1 MAEQLHFDLV
11 SPEKRLF
18 AGPVDMVTVPGA
30 EGDFSVLAGH
40 APFMATIRPGAIA
53 VHSGGSVKRTFIHGG
68 FAEVTPQGL
77 TILAEEAVD
86 IAEVNPERLA
96 ADIQSARDAIADA
109 GDEAARRLAEERLE
123 KLQALKATMS
133 V

>member
-11 SPEKRLF
+11 APERRLF
-18 AGPVDMVTVPGA
+18 AGSVDMVTVPGA

-53 VHSGGSVKRTFIHGG
+53 VHADGKITRTFIHGG
-68 FAEVTPQGL
+68 FAEVTAQGL

-86 IAEVNPERLA
+86 LVDVDVEQLA
-96 ADIQSARDAIADA
+96 ADITAAQDAVSDAKEEADK
-109 GDEAARRLAEERLE
+109 RLAEDRLE
-123 KLQALKATMS
+123 KLQALKAVLS
-133 V
+133 N